1 MQQCCKCIRS
11 LRYKLRMTGIHIDG
25 PAYIL
30 RDNKSVLVNSSVPTS
45 VLRKKSN
52 SIAFHFVREGSTTNE
67 WRIAYV
73 NTHHNV
79 AELLTKLIPNSKKGQ
94 NLIDMVLHYVF

>member
-11 LRYKLRMTGIHIDG
+11 LRYKLRMTGIHTDS

-30 RDNKSVLVNSSVPTS
+30 GDNKSVLVNSSVPTL
-45 VLRKKSN
+45 VLRKKS
-52 SIAFHFVREGSTTNE
+52 TNE
-67 WRIAYV
+67 WRVAYV

-79 AELLTKLIPNSKKGQ
+79 AELLTELIPNGKKGQ